1 MTTSARIR
9 AVGASRQ
16 IRWIPT
22 LEDI

>member
-16 IRWIPT
+16 IRWTPT